1 MSEELFNEKY
11 FKEHGH
17 GSSYSDEYW
26 RGSLRILKWFE
37 HRFKII
43 SYEISKAKVVV
54 ELGCGL
60 AHSSRVIRAMNP
72 HAFIIA
78 IDISDVASRRAKEL
92 YGNDYMLQFIVGD
105 ACSIP
110 LRSNSVDAIVSIE
123 LYEHLENPLRMLS
136 EVYRVFRGKGTAL
149 IATPNARSLSA
160 IIRRDKWIELRD
172 DTHVSLTTPEQLR
185 KNLVKVGFNNIN
197 CFTNGFP
204 FLNIIGRI
212 LNKLIKAP
220 LGLGAELI
228 CIAIKGKSRESFHSD
243 EI

>member
-1 MSEELFNEKY
+1 MYKEQFNEKY

-17 GSSYSDEYW
+17 GSSYSEEYW

-43 SYEISKAKVVV
+43 SYEISKAKVVID
-54 ELGCGL
+54 LGCGL

-78 IDISDVASRRAKEL
+78 IDIFDAALRRAKEL

-105 ACSIP
+105 ACNIP
-110 LRSNSVDAIVSIE
+110 LRSNQVDVIVSIE
-123 LYEHLENPLRMLS
+123 LYEHLENPLRMLR
-136 EVYRVFRGKGTAL
+136 EVYRVLRGKGTTL

-160 IIRRDKWIELRD
+160 IIRKDKWIELSD

-185 KNLVKVGFNNIN
+185 KNLIKVGFNNIN
-197 CFTNGFP
+197 CFTHGFP

-220 LGLGAELI
+220 LGLGAEII
-228 CIAIKGKSRESFHSD
+228 CTAEKQLAN
-243 EI
+243 